1 MFNVGR
7 FVRYRGSTQQF
18 SRGGRRP
25 YRTWARSA
33 RSPSAEALG
42 YWRAF
47 LRNWGPDGLKL
58 ERIRH
63 FYTEIFLSCI
73 QVF

>member
-1 MFNVGR
+1 MFSVGR
-7 FVRYRGSTQQF
+7 FMRYRGSTQQF
-18 SRGGRRP
+18 SRGGSGHP
-25 YRTWARSA
+25 
-33 RSPSAEALG
+33 ALAG
-42 YWRAF
+42 VPPE
-47 LRNWGPDGLKL
+47 LGPDGLKL